1 VDRSLLPFYSDDAL
15 PAVQALGIASIQ
27 FIVRVKAMQSIKIFS
42 CSRIIACVLCAF
54 LIAVASRARAGE
66 FVVEGGG
73 LISPYFVL
81 SDGNRPNAANGWDLG
96 VIPTIRAEYWGNE
109 DEDWKFGASI
119 LPFYFS
125 TRQRLSNDLAV
136 EGQRFSEGESIR
148 LRYQFHNVRATAAYR
163 LYAGSSDTFRVGGT
177 LIVRYAEINVASD
190 TRAARNTDTAAF
202 PLVHL
207 EYRRRLSPSLALL
220 VRGDTL
226 PSFSGLRQG
235 LYDFLIGIERADK
248 GRDGTSLS
256 AGLRF
261 FWGGFSPK
269 EEGQNN
275 NEIFFAGPV
284 LRVSF

>member
-1 VDRSLLPFYSDDAL
+1 VLRPF
-15 PAVQALGIASIQ
+15 QALAIASIN
-27 FIVRVKAMQSIKIFS
+27 FMMCGRAMQNI
-42 CSRIIACVLCAF
+42 RIVENWRIPACVLIAL
-54 LIAVASRARAGE
+54 LIAVTSRAHAGE

-96 VIPTIRAEYWGNE
+96 VVPTIRAEYWGNE
-109 DEDWKFGASI
+109 GSAWKFGASI

-125 TRQRLSNDLAV
+125 TRQRLSSDLAV
-136 EGQRFSEGESIR
+136 EGERFSEGESIR

-190 TRAARNTDTAAF
+190 TRAARNTDIAAF
-202 PLVHL
+202 PLLHL
-207 EYRRRLSPSLALL
+207 EYRKRLSPSLALL

-226 PSFSGLRQG
+226 PFFGLRQG
-235 LYDFLIGIERADK
+235 LYDFLIGIERVEKA
-248 GRDGTSLS
+248 RDGTSFS

-284 LRVSF
+284 LRMNF